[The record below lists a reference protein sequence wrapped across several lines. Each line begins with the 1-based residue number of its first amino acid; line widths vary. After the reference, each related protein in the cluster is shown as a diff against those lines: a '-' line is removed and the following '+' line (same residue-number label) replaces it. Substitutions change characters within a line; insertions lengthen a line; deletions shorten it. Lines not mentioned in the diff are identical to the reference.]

1 MEGHMTD
8 IGEDRMHQ
16 FLSIITCV
24 GPSREIKLEAINREA
39 VSEYRMHYMQEK
51 VGKYIKPEEGDEV
64 PKAAK
69 KKPKMIN
76 SNATP
81 QELKRMRQN
90 FYSQFYLLNG
100 LSKLRNLK

>member
-1 MEGHMTD
+1 MTD

-24 GPSREIKLEAINREA
+24 GSSREMRLEEIDREA
-39 VSEYRMHYMQEK
+39 VGAYRTQFMREK
-51 VGKYIKPEEGDEV
+51 VGKYINPGEGDEV
-64 PKAAK
+64 PKITK

-81 QELKRMRQN
+81 
-90 FYSQFYLLNG
+90 
-100 LSKLRNLK
+100 

>member
-16 FLSIITCV
+16 FLSSITCV
-24 GPSREIKLEAINREA
+24 GSSRELRLEGIDRDA
-39 VSEYRMHYMQEK
+39 VGAYRTQYMREK
-51 VGKYIKPEEGDEV
+51 VGKYINPEEGDEV
-64 PKAAK
+64 PKTTR

-81 QELKRMRQN
+81 
-90 FYSQFYLLNG
+90 
-100 LSKLRNLK
+100 

>member
-24 GPSREIKLEAINREA
+24 GSSREMRLEEIDREA
-39 VSEYRMHYMQEK
+39 VGAYRTQFMREK
-51 VGKYIKPEEGDEV
+51 VGKYINPGEGDEV
-64 PKAAK
+64 PKTTK

-81 QELKRMRQN
+81 
-90 FYSQFYLLNG
+90 
-100 LSKLRNLK
+100 

>member
-1 MEGHMTD
+1 MAD

-24 GPSREIKLEAINREA
+24 GSSRELRLEGIDREA
-39 VSEYRMHYMQEK
+39 VGAYRTQYMRDK
-51 VGKYIKPEEGDEV
+51 VGKYINPGEGDEV
-64 PKAAK
+64 PKATR

-81 QELKRMRQN
+81 
-90 FYSQFYLLNG
+90 
-100 LSKLRNLK
+100 